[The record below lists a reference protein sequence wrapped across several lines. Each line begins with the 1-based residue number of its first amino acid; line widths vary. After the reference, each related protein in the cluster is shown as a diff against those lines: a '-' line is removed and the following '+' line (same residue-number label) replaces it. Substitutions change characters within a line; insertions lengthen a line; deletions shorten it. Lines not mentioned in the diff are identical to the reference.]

1 MPGQHQPLDKN
12 IDLAHPSA
20 VASWLN
26 KGVLGMGDAAMD
38 YGPDGYDMTRFAN
51 PRQAEVGMH
60 FTAASLQYLRRAEA
74 AWQSGDSF
82 GVVSAWIKLD
92 SVGVVHHIF
101 TTADEAGD
109 NDYWA
114 FGVDAANH
122 LNLTAVIGGV
132 SRSVAGTTALVAD
145 QWYRVSGMSDGGTWA
160 LYVNNARET
169 VTPAGAG
176 NDGSWLSDVPDRD
189 NVCIGALRTNTIL
202 EYFDGS
208 IKDVRYYGLTVQVP
222 SDVAY
227 YYREAVPDTD
237 LQLYLD
243 GRADDLTRYETAWT
257 RNADVIVGHEMSF
270 DGTGDYL
277 SRTVA
282 AWRSGDSA
290 GSLEAWIRPGD
301 ITKGMAIFAS
311 CDVGTDNYI
320 FEWALTAAG
329 VQFVYVYE
337 GGAVVGS
344 ATGTTAM
351 VQDIWQ
357 HVVLVSTGSAYL
369 MYRNGVLDALAGGG
383 DDSGAWLADVTL
395 RDNVTVGGLV
405 YNSGLILPWEGQI
418 ATVKE
423 YSRVLSAGEI
433 ANIYAREEPRV

>member
-1 MPGQHQPLDKN
+1 MYCDGQETAFTPT
-12 IDLAHPSA
+12 
-20 VASWLN
+20 
-26 KGVLGMGDAAMD
+26 LGD
-38 YGPDGYDMTRFAN
+38 
-51 PRQAEVGMH
+51 
-60 FTAASLQYLRRAEA
+60 
-74 AWQSGDSF
+74 
-82 GVVSAWIKLD
+82 
-92 SVGVVHHIF
+92 
-101 TTADEAGD
+101 
-109 NDYWA
+109 
-114 FGVDAANH
+114 
-122 LNLTAVIGGV
+122 
-132 SRSVAGTTALVAD
+132 
-145 QWYRVSGMSDGGTWA
+145 DGG
-160 LYVNNARET
+160 Y
-169 VTPAGAG
+169 
-176 NDGSWLSDVPDRD
+176 WLSSTSNRD
-189 NVCIGALRTNTIL
+189 SITIGALRRNLVEGYLNGT
-202 EYFDGS
+202 
-208 IKDVRYYGLTVQVP
+208 IKDVRYYSQPLSADDILYDYQQ
-222 SDVAY
+222 S
-227 YYREAVPDTD
+227 VPDTD

-243 GRADDLTRYETAWT
+243 GRAVDLTRYETAWT

-405 YNSGLILPWEGQI
+405 YNSGLVLPWEGQI